1 MDVDTENESSSN
13 GNTHNE
19 LYPIAVLIDELK
31 SDNDDARLRSV
42 KSLARIGKA
51 LGPERTRNE
60 LVPFVT
66 ESCDDNDDILKA
78 IAASI
83 SELVPTVGGEQFA
96 YTLLQPLESLCLV
109 EDSGVRDAAIQAFK
123 VIADA
128 MPAEHHAL
136 HMAPLIRNLCDQD
149 WFTSRISA
157 ALAIPTAYE
166 KAAEDEGVRAEYVQH
181 FQQLCTDDTPM
192 CRRAGCKALAE
203 LVEFAPAS
211 VALGSLLPTFEQLVQ
226 DEQDSVK
233 LLCIDVCVALAKKLP
248 DDVVSESIVPHAL
261 KIASDQSWRV
271 RWSVSNKIVD
281 LCKALGKET
290 TEKDIAPIFKR
301 FLEDTGK

>member
-83 SELVPTVGGEQFA
+83 SELVLTVGGEQFA

-128 MPAEHHAL
+128 MPAEHHGL

-166 KAAEDEGVRAEYVQH
+166 KATEDEGVRAEYVPFPSDLVKMGRDLKLIGVGKVLSETVIKRIFAH
-181 FQQLCTDDTPM
+181 VPLFQTPVAIKSLCVLNIT
-192 CRRAGCKALAE
+192 R
-203 LVEFAPAS
+203 
-211 VALGSLLPTFEQLVQ
+211 
-226 DEQDSVK
+226 
-233 LLCIDVCVALAKKLP
+233 I
-248 DDVVSESIVPHAL
+248 
-261 KIASDQSWRV
+261 
-271 RWSVSNKIVD
+271 N
-281 LCKALGKET
+281 
-290 TEKDIAPIFKR
+290 
-301 FLEDTGK
+301 